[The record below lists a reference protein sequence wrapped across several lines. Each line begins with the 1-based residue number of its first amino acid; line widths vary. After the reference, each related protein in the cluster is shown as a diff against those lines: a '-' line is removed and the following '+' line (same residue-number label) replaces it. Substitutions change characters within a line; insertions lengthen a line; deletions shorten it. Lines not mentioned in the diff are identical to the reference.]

1 MGTTNLQH
9 ALKRRYTALTG
20 ELEQVRVNI
29 ERIRREQAKLPALEA
44 RIPRLEALIES
55 AAMLLKD
62 ASKDWEPGQTPPVRP
77 FTHTLPV
84 PFGSCGRRAMDVLRQ
99 ATRPLTVRQ
108 IAIEVLRQTG
118 SDEPDRKV
126 LQRTQN
132 AIDAF
137 LRKHRG
143 IIGSI
148 PDAMAELG

>member
-1 MGTTNLQH
+1 
-9 ALKRRYTALTG
+9 
-20 ELEQVRVNI
+20 
-29 ERIRREQAKLPALEA
+29 
-44 RIPRLEALIES
+44 
-55 AAMLLKD
+55 MLLKD
-62 ASKDWEPGQTPPVRP
+62 TSKDWEPEQTPPVRP

-84 PFGSCGRRAMDVLRQ
+84 PFGSCGRRAMNVLRQ

-108 IAIEVLRQTG
+108 IAIEVLRQIG

>member
-1 MGTTNLQH
+1 MN
-9 ALKRRYTALTG
+9 
-20 ELEQVRVNI
+20 
-29 ERIRREQAKLPALEA
+29 
-44 RIPRLEALIES
+44 
-55 AAMLLKD
+55 
-62 ASKDWEPGQTPPVRP
+62 
-77 FTHTLPV
+77 
-84 PFGSCGRRAMDVLRQ
+84 VLRQ

-108 IAIEVLRQTG
+108 IAIEVLRQIG